1 MKTKKTA
8 SNRIRRGLG
17 VSFSPEMLRAIDERM
32 DELGTGVANRS
43 HYIQRLVEL
52 EIRHK
57 LLGGPGVGNYGG
69 PRPFKCPQTRVNNTM
84 LAMEP
89 SNGIAGDV
97 AQLAERLNGIQQ
109 VRGSTPLVST
119 SSQNG
124 SRNGLVAAGSAGS
137 SKPARLFCRS
147 RPRPADTPNRR

>member
-17 VSFSPEMLRAIDERM
+17 VSFPPEMLRAIDERM
-32 DELGTGVANRS
+32 DELGTSVANRS
-43 HYIQRLVEL
+43 HYIQRLVEM

-57 LLGGPGVGNYGG
+57 LLGGPGLGNYGG

-84 LAMEP
+84 LATEP
-89 SNGIAGDV
+89 SNGIAGAV
-97 AQLAERLNGIQQ
+97 AQSVERVNGIHE
-109 VRGSTPLVST
+109 VGSSILPSST

-124 SRNGLVAAGSAGS
+124 SRNGLVASGSAGS
-137 SKPARLFCRS
+137 SKPARLFCWS
-147 RPRPADTPNRR
+147 GPRPADTPNRR